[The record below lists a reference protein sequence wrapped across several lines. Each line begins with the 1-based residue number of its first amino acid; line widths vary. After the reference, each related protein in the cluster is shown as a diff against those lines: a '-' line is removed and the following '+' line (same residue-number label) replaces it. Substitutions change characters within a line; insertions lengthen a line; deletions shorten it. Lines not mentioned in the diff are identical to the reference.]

1 MAFKATYGSGAN
13 SFQGFKAFVS
23 RRPPSYNNLYWVRFR
38 TIPPCL
44 ARVPGGYFNN
54 FFSGNNS
61 DTTGNSFG
69 GPGSDEARMLSYYA
83 NDVTIPSR
91 QLTTGDAKT
100 VGSLYRYPTGTTF
113 SEISI
118 NFTLPRALET
128 RMFFERW
135 MNYITEDSS
144 NRVSWY
150 QDSVC
155 DFMDIVKYDRGGVIP
170 TTDSISV
177 VTPTADARTKNTV
190 KWNQATGV
198 WALSNVYPFNISN
211 VQLTNGT
218 AGTLSMEVSFYYERY
233 RFYQPKNTGAVEVV
247 DSIGTAAAVT
257 ASGLLGS
264 AAASGAT
271 ASGATASTVV
281 AKSGNDGKLKP

>member
-1 MAFKATYGSGAN
+1 
-13 SFQGFKAFVS
+13 
-23 RRPPSYNNLYWVRFR
+23 
-38 TIPPCL
+38 
-44 ARVPGGYFNN
+44 
-54 FFSGNNS
+54 
-61 DTTGNSFG
+61 
-69 GPGSDEARMLSYYA
+69 
-83 NDVTIPSR
+83 
-91 QLTTGDAKT
+91 
-100 VGSLYRYPTGTTF
+100 
-113 SEISI
+113 
-118 NFTLPRALET
+118 
-128 RMFFERW
+128 MFFERW

-155 DFMDIVKYDRGGVIP
+155 NFMDIVKYDRGGVIP

-177 VTPTADARTKNTV
+177 VTPTADARTRNTV

-211 VQLTNGT
+211 VQLTNGA

-233 RFYQPKNTGAVEVV
+233 RFYQPRNTGAVEVV

-271 ASGATASTVV
+271 ASGATASTTVV
-281 AKSGNDGKLKP
+281 TSGKDGKLKP

>member
-38 TIPPCL
+38 GIPTVL
-44 ARVPGGYFNN
+44 GGSAYFNN
-54 FFSGNNS
+54 FFTGNNA

-100 VGSLYRYPTGTTF
+100 VGALYRYPTGTTF

-128 RMFFERW
+128 RMLFERW
-135 MNYITEDSS
+135 MNYITEDSG

-150 QDSVC
+150 NDSVC
-155 DFMDIVKYDRGGVIP
+155 PFMDIVKYDRGGVIP

-177 VTPTADARTKNTV
+177 VTPTADPRNKNTV

-233 RFYQPKNTGAVEVV
+233 RFYQPRNTGVSEVV
-247 DSIGTAAAVT
+247 DNIGAATAITAASYLA
-257 ASGLLGS
+257 A

-271 ASGATASTVV
+271 ATGSTASTTVTS
-281 AKSGNDGKLKP
+281 AGSDGKLKS